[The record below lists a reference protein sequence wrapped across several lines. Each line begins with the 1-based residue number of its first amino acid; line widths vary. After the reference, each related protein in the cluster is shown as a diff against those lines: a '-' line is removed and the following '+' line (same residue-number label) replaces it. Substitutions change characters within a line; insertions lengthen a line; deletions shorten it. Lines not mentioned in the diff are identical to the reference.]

1 MASDGVWV
9 PDPDAEDKYPPPK
22 KGMNRMTLKLIRKR
36 AEHNEGIISTLEE
49 LTLHQEELVAIEPCL
64 GTTCRKLKILYLQN
78 NIISK
83 IQHLHHLKDLEY
95 LNMALNNVSKIEGLD
110 KCEFLNKLDLTVNF
124 VDVDELESSMD
135 HLADREHLKDL
146 YMMGNPAQAN
156 WPGFKNYVIARL
168 PQLQFLDGEA
178 ITRSMQIIA
187 KQQLPKLAVELRS
200 LAQEKRDEKAAKQP
214 VDYRDIDTDEKAP
227 YTPEVRMKMY
237 EELAEEKAEKEN
249 RELRRQPRERD
260 HAGEQRKKVERVRQ
274 REEEGK
280 ILQCNEGKWEFHFD
294 EESVKGSI
302 ILDLH
307 VSRHLDSSLIDLDI
321 HPAYVSVVIKSK
333 VLRLKLPSEVNA
345 SLSTAKRSK
354 VTGHLL
360 IEMPKINENAPT
372 LFAKSKAR
380 AEKEERLQR
389 LNGERKPGLGAPPT
403 QSKKQSVGVHAKPL
417 DNRRPAL
424 SASMADLMVKDSS
437 SRRKKDGMAAVST
450 RRVDDPP
457 PPPVAAV
464 PTDDDDDEPPPPC

>member
-124 VDVDELESSMD
+124 VDVDELEASMD

-372 LFAKSKAR
+372 LFGKNKAR
-380 AEKEERLQR
+380 AEKEERLKR

-457 PPPVAAV
+457 PPPQAVAAA
-464 PTDDDDDEPPPPC
+464 DDDDDEPPPPC

>member
-1 MASDGVWV
+1 MVFV

-22 KGMNRMTLKLIRKR
+22 KGVNRMTLALIRKR
-36 AEHNEGIISTLEE
+36 AEHNESIISTLEE

-64 GTTCRKLKILYLQN
+64 GTTCRKIKILYLQN

-110 KCEFLNKLDLTVNF
+110 KCEFLHKLDLTVNF

-135 HLADREHLKDL
+135 HLSERDRLRDL
-146 YMMGNPAQAN
+146 YMMGNPSQAN

-168 PQLQFLDGEA
+168 PQLSYLDGEA
-178 ITRSMQIIA
+178 ITRSMQIVA
-187 KQQLPKLAVELRS
+187 HQQLPKLAVELRS
-200 LAQEKRDEKAAKQP
+200 LALTKREEKLAAEKVRWQ
-214 VDYRDIDTDEKAP
+214 DIDTGEKSP

-260 HAGEQRKKVERVRQ
+260 HAGEQRKKIERVRE

-280 ILQCNEGKWEFHFD
+280 IMQCNEGKWEFHFD
-294 EESVKGSI
+294 EESIKGSV

-321 HPAYVSVVIKSK
+321 HPTYVSVVIKSK

-345 SLSTAKRSK
+345 SASTARRSK
-354 VTGHLL
+354 VTGHLVV
-360 IEMPKINENAPT
+360 EMPKIDEKAPA
-372 LFAKSKAR
+372 LFMKRPEKA
-380 AEKEERLQR
+380 AKEERLKR
-389 LNGERKPGLGAPPT
+389 LNGERREGAGAPC
-403 QSKKQSVGVHAKPL
+403 QKKKSVGIHAKPL
-417 DNRRPAL
+417 DNRKP
-424 SASMADLMVKDSS
+424 SVVGSMADLMMRDAP
-437 SRRKKDGMAAVST
+437 KKRTEEMVVASTT
-450 RRVDDPP
+450 RRADDPP
-457 PPPVAAV
+457 EPPAAAAL
-464 PTDDDDDEPPPPC
+464 DDDDEPPPPC

>member
-1 MASDGVWV
+1 MH
-9 PDPDAEDKYPPPK
+9 PTHE
-22 KGMNRMTLKLIRKR
+22 L
-36 AEHNEGIISTLEE
+36 IST
-49 LTLHQEELVAIEPCL
+49 Q
-64 GTTCRKLKILYLQN
+64 
-78 NIISK
+78 
-83 IQHLHHLKDLEY
+83 
-95 LNMALNNVSKIEGLD
+95 
-110 KCEFLNKLDLTVNF
+110 
-124 VDVDELESSMD
+124 
-135 HLADREHLKDL
+135 
-146 YMMGNPAQAN
+146 
-156 WPGFKNYVIARL
+156 
-168 PQLQFLDGEA
+168 
-178 ITRSMQIIA
+178 
-187 KQQLPKLAVELRS
+187 
-200 LAQEKRDEKAAKQP
+200 
-214 VDYRDIDTDEKAP
+214 
-227 YTPEVRMKMY
+227 
-237 EELAEEKAEKEN
+237 
-249 RELRRQPRERD
+249 
-260 HAGEQRKKVERVRQ
+260 
-274 REEEGK
+274 
-280 ILQCNEGKWEFHFD
+280 
-294 EESVKGSI
+294 
-302 ILDLH
+302 

-372 LFAKSKAR
+372 LFGKNKAR
-380 AEKEERLQR
+380 AEKEERLKR
-389 LNGERKPGLGAPPT
+389 LNGDRKAGPGAPPT

>member
-124 VDVDELESSMD
+124 VDVDELEASMD

-372 LFAKSKAR
+372 LFGKSKER
-380 AEKEERLQR
+380 AAKEERLQR
-389 LNGERKPGLGAPPT
+389 LNGERKPGLGAPTT

-437 SRRKKDGMAAVST
+437 SRRQKDGMAAVST
-450 RRVDDPP
+450 RRVDEPP
-457 PPPVAAV
+457 PPPAAV
-464 PTDDDDDEPPPPC
+464 AEADDDDEPPPPC

>member
-1 MASDGVWV
+1 
-9 PDPDAEDKYPPPK
+9 
-22 KGMNRMTLKLIRKR
+22 
-36 AEHNEGIISTLEE
+36 
-49 LTLHQEELVAIEPCL
+49 
-64 GTTCRKLKILYLQN
+64 
-78 NIISK
+78 
-83 IQHLHHLKDLEY
+83 
-95 LNMALNNVSKIEGLD
+95 MALNNVSKIEGLD

-124 VDVDELESSMD
+124 VDVDELEASMD
-135 HLADREHLKDL
+135 HLSEREHLKDL
-146 YMMGNPAQAN
+146 YMMGNPCEAN

-200 LAQEKRDEKAAKQP
+200 LAQEKRDEKAAKEF

-354 VTGHLL
+354 V
-360 IEMPKINENAPT
+360 
-372 LFAKSKAR
+372 
-380 AEKEERLQR
+380 
-389 LNGERKPGLGAPPT
+389 
-403 QSKKQSVGVHAKPL
+403 
-417 DNRRPAL
+417 
-424 SASMADLMVKDSS
+424 ASCV
-437 SRRKKDGMAAVST
+437 
-450 RRVDDPP
+450 
-457 PPPVAAV
+457 
-464 PTDDDDDEPPPPC
+464 EIIQ

>member
-124 VDVDELESSMD
+124 VDVDELEASMD

-200 LAQEKRDEKAAKQP
+200 LAQEKRDEKAAKEF

-372 LFAKSKAR
+372 LFGKNKAR
-380 AEKEERLQR
+380 AEKEERLKR
-389 LNGERKPGLGAPPT
+389 LNGDRKAGPGAPPT

-450 RRVDDPP
+450 RRVDEPP
-457 PPPVAAV
+457 PPPAAT
-464 PTDDDDDEPPPPC
+464 PIDDDDEPPPPC

>member
-1 MASDGVWV
+1 MASDGIWV

-124 VDVDELESSMD
+124 VDVDEFESSMD

-146 YMMGNPAQAN
+146 YMMGNPCEAN

-200 LAQEKRDEKAAKQP
+200 LAQEKRDEKAQKEF
-214 VDYRDIDTDEKAP
+214 VDYRDIDTDEN
-227 YTPEVRMKMY
+227 TR
-237 EELAEEKAEKEN
+237 
-249 RELRRQPRERD
+249 RD
-260 HAGEQRKKVERVRQ
+260 HA
-274 REEEGK
+274 
-280 ILQCNEGKWEFHFD
+280 L
-294 EESVKGSI
+294 
-302 ILDLH
+302 
-307 VSRHLDSSLIDLDI
+307 
-321 HPAYVSVVIKSK
+321 
-333 VLRLKLPSEVNA
+333 
-345 SLSTAKRSK
+345 
-354 VTGHLL
+354 
-360 IEMPKINENAPT
+360 
-372 LFAKSKAR
+372 
-380 AEKEERLQR
+380 
-389 LNGERKPGLGAPPT
+389 
-403 QSKKQSVGVHAKPL
+403 
-417 DNRRPAL
+417 
-424 SASMADLMVKDSS
+424 
-437 SRRKKDGMAAVST
+437 
-450 RRVDDPP
+450 RRVDLRHSRRSPHTGAHEDVRGARRGEGREGESGTRGASPGS
-457 PPPVAAV
+457 ATTRASSAKKWN
-464 PTDDDDDEPPPPC
+464 E

>member
-1 MASDGVWV
+1 MASDGIWV

-135 HLADREHLKDL
+135 HLSEREHLKDL
-146 YMMGNPAQAN
+146 YMMGNPCQAN

-200 LAQEKRDEKAAKQP
+200 LAQEKRDEKAQKEF
-214 VDYRDIDTDEKAP
+214 VDYRDIDTEEKAP
-227 YTPEVRMKMY
+227 YTPEVRYAASFYASRCQTPSLSTQVRMKMY

-307 VSRHLDSSLIDLDI
+307 VSRR
-321 HPAYVSVVIKSK
+321 VEIKI
-333 VLRLKLPSEVNA
+333 LR
-345 SLSTAKRSK
+345 R
-354 VTGHLL
+354 VT
-360 IEMPKINENAPT
+360 P
-372 LFAKSKAR
+372 
-380 AEKEERLQR
+380 
-389 LNGERKPGLGAPPT
+389 
-403 QSKKQSVGVHAKPL
+403 
-417 DNRRPAL
+417 
-424 SASMADLMVKDSS
+424 
-437 SRRKKDGMAAVST
+437 ST
-450 RRVDDPP
+450 RRLLDGVAM
-457 PPPVAAV
+457 PV
-464 PTDDDDDEPPPPC
+464 PHRSTEPGRPRHRREMTE

>member
-1 MASDGVWV
+1 MASDGIWV
-9 PDPDAEDKYPPPK
+9 PDPDADDKYPPPK

-135 HLADREHLKDL
+135 HLSEREHLKDL

-178 ITRSMQIIA
+178 ITRSMQIVA

-200 LAQEKRDEKAAKQP
+200 LAQEKRDEKAAKAF

-227 YTPEVRMKMY
+227 YTPEVRY
-237 EELAEEKAEKEN
+237 AAS
-249 RELRRQPRERD
+249 RDGLRPR
-260 HAGEQRKKVERVRQ
+260 G
-274 REEEGK
+274 
-280 ILQCNEGKWEFHFD
+280 
-294 EESVKGSI
+294 
-302 ILDLH
+302 
-307 VSRHLDSSLIDLDI
+307 
-321 HPAYVSVVIKSK
+321 
-333 VLRLKLPSEVNA
+333 
-345 SLSTAKRSK
+345 
-354 VTGHLL
+354 
-360 IEMPKINENAPT
+360 
-372 LFAKSKAR
+372 
-380 AEKEERLQR
+380 
-389 LNGERKPGLGAPPT
+389 PP
-403 QSKKQSVGVHAKPL
+403 
-417 DNRRPAL
+417 
-424 SASMADLMVKDSS
+424 
-437 SRRKKDGMAAVST
+437 ST
-450 RRVDDPP
+450 RRRRAVGSRRRRGGSTQSPLDGGARYDTSPRRAGAHED
-457 PPPVAAV
+457 VRGARGGEGGKRESRVTKAAAGARPRGRAAQKGGTG
-464 PTDDDDDEPPPPC
+464 PTTGGGR

>member
-1 MASDGVWV
+1 MVSACVEIKFYGAFVLNHRVVLHAIDATPARRRGDAGSSPLDG
-9 PDPDAEDKYPPPK
+9 ATSSYPTH
-22 KGMNRMTLKLIRKR
+22 RL
-36 AEHNEGIISTLEE
+36 IST
-49 LTLHQEELVAIEPCL
+49 Q
-64 GTTCRKLKILYLQN
+64 
-78 NIISK
+78 
-83 IQHLHHLKDLEY
+83 
-95 LNMALNNVSKIEGLD
+95 
-110 KCEFLNKLDLTVNF
+110 
-124 VDVDELESSMD
+124 
-135 HLADREHLKDL
+135 
-146 YMMGNPAQAN
+146 
-156 WPGFKNYVIARL
+156 
-168 PQLQFLDGEA
+168 
-178 ITRSMQIIA
+178 
-187 KQQLPKLAVELRS
+187 
-200 LAQEKRDEKAAKQP
+200 
-214 VDYRDIDTDEKAP
+214 
-227 YTPEVRMKMY
+227 
-237 EELAEEKAEKEN
+237 
-249 RELRRQPRERD
+249 
-260 HAGEQRKKVERVRQ
+260 
-274 REEEGK
+274 
-280 ILQCNEGKWEFHFD
+280 
-294 EESVKGSI
+294 
-302 ILDLH
+302 

-360 IEMPKINENAPT
+360 IEMPKVNENAPT
-372 LFAKSKAR
+372 LFGKNKAR
-380 AEKEERLQR
+380 AEKEERLKR